1 MDQRLIRILGGTT
14 EHYPYALENKYPRIL
29 ETIMSLWDEDEID
42 SYFMELMVSDREG
55 RGGFP
60 PDVAANIMR
69 LSLLHAAQEKPDKIK
84 DIWDAS
90 ATSFVNFK
98 PQPLSEWI
106 NPTDALIGA
115 LQKINLPCTPAA
127 FFEAVETG
135 NRTAAAL
142 FIDAKINTEIRDNR
156 GWTPLM
162 AAAFRGQAE
171 IVDLLIRHGAEINA
185 LDSGGNSALH
195 WAAFGGHADC
205 ARQLIAHSASI
216 DLRNHFGWTPLI
228 QAAARNHTEVVSQ
241 LISSGVNLDTCAN
254 DGYTA
259 LHKAAEL
266 GYGEI
271 AQLLLV
277 QGANPDLANSE
288 GNTPL
293 KLAIKNK
300 QDEVV
305 KLLTPVPNN
314 PA

>member
-1 MDQRLIRILGGTT
+1 MDQRLIKILGGTT
-14 EHYPYALENKYPRIL
+14 EHYPYALANKYPRIL
-29 ETIMSLWDEDEID
+29 ETIMSLWDDDDID
-42 SYFMELMVSDREG
+42 PYFMELMVNNRDG
-55 RGGFP
+55 RDGFP

-69 LSLLHAAQEKPDKIK
+69 LSLLHAAQEKPDKIN
-84 DIWDAS
+84 DIWEAS
-90 ATSFVNFK
+90 PSSFVNFK

-106 NPTDALIGA
+106 NPSDALIDA

-171 IVDLLIRHGAEINA
+171 IIDLLIRHGAEVNA
-185 LDSGGNSALH
+185 LDSGGNTALH
-195 WAAFGGHADC
+195 WAAFGGHATC
-205 ARQLIAHSASI
+205 ARQLITHSASI
-216 DLRNHFGWTPLI
+216 DLRNHYGWTPLI
-228 QAAARNHTEVVSQ
+228 QAAARNHAEVVSL
-241 LISSGVNLDTCAN
+241 LIASGVNLDTCAN

-271 AQLLLV
+271 AQLLLA
-277 QGANPDLANSE
+277 QGANSNLANSE

-300 QDEVV
+300 QAEVV
-305 KLLTPVPNN
+305 NLLTTHPNT